1 MTRLTGKLAVLVAEL
16 RRRKVVQVLLA
27 YAAAA
32 WVLMQVAD
40 LALEA
45 FDAPGWILQAILVLL
60 IIGLP
65 VVVVLTWIFDL
76 TPRGIL
82 RTEPREALPGHHDVL
97 SVVLALVPAEPGRF
111 EPTALR
117 TLKGHCERWGA
128 LSAEGKPGFVLARFD
143 NAHDALHCALF
154 LLGSLQERLPSRAG
168 LSIGEAGLHQSR
180 LGGDAVDDALIVA
193 RHAPLS
199 GLAVSSAY
207 YDSILDR
214 PGSPLQTAMRELSES
229 IDGHDARVYVAEP
242 EGLSDPAVQTW
253 QRLVR
258 PEEVRAGPAVKTVA
272 LILLAA
278 MALAIW
284 HWLPRIELPG
294 LAELEPSIAVLPFR
308 DLSQDEANRWF
319 VAGLG
324 EEVLTTL
331 AGITGVRVTSR
342 STTLDYDSREK
353 DITEIGRQ
361 LGVNHLLEGSVN
373 RDGRQI
379 RINLRLS
386 SARDGSLRWAQTYDA
401 SPANLINVQRDIAQ
415 RVAASL
421 QVALSDA
428 ETTRLQQPP
437 TVSSD
442 AYTAYLEAIGYLR
455 QPSSSDSLREAQS
468 RLSRVVASE
477 PTFHDALA
485 ALCRTN
491 LQWYRLTQDGDY
503 FELAQQQCGTVLQA
517 NRENVGAMLALG
529 QLYLAKGDPDA
540 AMGYFQRGLTLDR
553 NDVELQAGLAS
564 ALRQRSDPEGAE
576 AMLKQA
582 VQIEPGSWAL
592 HSELGSLYLS
602 WGRHR
607 DAVAAFDRAFAL
619 VPDNASV
626 LGNLGSAY
634 YYLGEFRKAALAYER
649 SLEFDPTASAAYS
662 NIATLWFFEGSF
674 ETAREY
680 YRKAADLTP
689 RDYRVWS
696 NLADAESQLD
706 GLEAESAAHYRDA
719 LAMAEDVLTIN
730 PANVEALA
738 LSAWCAA
745 NLGQSETARDRIEE
759 AERLAPTDPNV
770 SYVAAT
776 VYAALDHPDGLRRA
790 VEHSLE
796 AGFPEQIFR
805 ATPILEGRLL
815 FLDEPQ
821 AEGEP

>member
-1 MTRLTGKLAVLVAEL
+1 MVAEL
-16 RRRKVVQVLLA
+16 RRRKVVQVSVA
-27 YAAAA
+27 YAAVC
-32 WVLMQVAD
+32 WLLMQVAE
-40 LALEA
+40 LALET
-45 FDAPGWILQAILVLL
+45 FDAPRWILQGFLVLL
-60 IIGLP
+60 IIGFP
-65 VVVVLTWIFDL
+65 VVVALSWIFDL

-82 RTEPREALPGHHDVL
+82 RTEPREAIPGRHDVL
-97 SVVLALVPAEPGRF
+97 SVVLALTPAEPGHF
-111 EPTALR
+111 GTKALR

-128 LSAEGKPGFVLARFD
+128 LSAEGKPGLVLARFD

-154 LLGSLQERLPSRAG
+154 LLSLLQERLPSRAG
-168 LSIGEAGLHQSR
+168 LSIGEAGLHQSH
-180 LGGDAVDDALIVA
+180 LGGDAVDDALRVEH
-193 RHAPLS
+193 HAPLS

-207 YDSILDR
+207 FDSILDR
-214 PGSPLQTAMRELSES
+214 PGSPLQAAMRLVPES
-229 IDGHDARVYVAEP
+229 IDGHEARVYVAEP
-242 EGLSDPAVQTW
+242 EALNDPAVQTW
-253 QRLVR
+253 QRLDR
-258 PEEVRAGPAVKTVA
+258 PEEASAGPLVKTLA
-272 LILLAA
+272 LVLLAA

-284 HWLPRIELPG
+284 RWLPRIELPG
-294 LAELEPSIAVLPFR
+294 LAEPEPSIAVLPFR

-342 STTLDYDSREK
+342 RTTLDYDSREK

-373 RDGRQI
+373 RDGQQI

-386 SARDGSLRWAQTYDA
+386 SARDGSLRWAQIYDA

-455 QPSSSDSLREAQS
+455 QPSSRDSLHEAQS

-477 PTFHDALA
+477 PAFHDALA

-503 FELAQQQCGTVLQA
+503 FGLAQQQCGTVLQA

-540 AMGYFQRGLTLDR
+540 AMGYFQRGLALDR

-576 AMLKQA
+576 AVLKQA
-582 VQIEPGSWAL
+582 VQLEPGSWAL
-592 HSELGSLYLS
+592 HSELGGLYLS
-602 WGRHR
+602 WGRHQ
-607 DAVAAFDRAFAL
+607 DAVAAYDRAFAL

-649 SLEFDPTASAAYS
+649 SLEFDPTASAYS

-719 LAMAEDVLTIN
+719 LAMAEEVLAIN

-745 NLGQSETARDRIEE
+745 NLGKPEAARDRIEE
-759 AERLAPTDPNV
+759 AERLAPADPNV

-776 VYAALDHPDGLRRA
+776 VYAALDRPDGMRRA

-815 FLDEPQ
+815 FLDEQQ